1 MNTVQLE
8 TTARALV
15 AAGKGVL
22 AADES
27 NNSCNKRFAAVNVP
41 QDEEYRRKYRSLLL
55 TTPEAVGILSGVI
68 FYDETFW
75 QTTGDNMPE
84 SELMRDYCA
93 KNGIIPGIKLD
104 EGLVDL
110 EGFPDEQI
118 SKGLDTLAER
128 VKKYADAGAQFAKWR
143 SVIKISDHTP
153 TDAAIAANAYIQAR
167 YARIVQEAGLVPM
180 IEPEILFEG
189 THTQETAQA
198 VLAHV
203 LDVVFAACRT
213 YRVHLPGAILK
224 TSMVIPGKESGIPM
238 DPQDVADRTAK
249 VLQAHVP
256 HELGG
261 VVFLSGG
268 QTPEQ
273 SFKNLDA
280 IARKGPYPWGM
291 TFSFSRALQD
301 PVLKHWAEN
310 QEDIVGSKAI
320 FAHQLKVAKEASMGQ
335 LNTEVMGGAFV
346 SASQV

>member
-8 TTARALV
+8 TVARALV

-27 NNSCNKRFAAVNVP
+27 NNSCNKRFAAVGVP
-41 QDEEYRRKYRSLLL
+41 QDEEHRRKYRTLLL

-75 QTTGDNMPE
+75 QAGDDGLP
-84 SELMRDYCA
+84 LRDYCA

-104 EGLVDL
+104 EGLEDL
-110 EGFPDEQI
+110 SGFPDEQI

-128 VKKYADAGAQFAKWR
+128 AKKYAEAGAQFAKWR
-143 SVIKISDHTP
+143 SVIKITDHTP
-153 TDAAIAANAYIQAR
+153 TDATIAANAYIQAR
-167 YARIVQEAGLVPM
+167 YARICQEAGLVPM
-180 IEPEILFEG
+180 IEPEVLFEG
-189 THTQETAQA
+189 THTQETTQA

-224 TSMVIPGKESGIPM
+224 TSMVTPGKDSGVPM
-238 DPQDVADRTAK
+238 DAQDVAERTSKTLAS
-249 VLQAHVP
+249 HVP

-268 QTPEQ
+268 QTPDQ

-280 IARKGPYPWGM
+280 IARKGPHAWGL
-291 TFSFSRALQD
+291 TFSFSRAIQD
-301 PVLKHWAEN
+301 PVLKHWAANPQDE
-310 QEDIVGSKAI
+310 IGAKAVM
-320 FAHQLKVAKEASMGQ
+320 AHQLKVAREARDGVLSVESMG
-335 LNTEVMGGAFV
+335 GDFV